1 MMAAIYFVTDIELY
15 PKDSS
20 IVLLYLL
27 ACLYDLPTFVVVL
40 AYALVRSHHISVVP
54 CTSSG

>member
-27 ACLYDLPTFVVVL
+27 AYLCDLPTSLLLYLPV
-40 AYALVRSHHISVVP
+40 LVRFRHIC
-54 CTSSG
+54 CTLY